1 MTSKYFNIALLFNEA
16 LIELLKIKEF
26 DYITIKELCNKAGFN
41 RSTFYLHYESTNDV
55 LEECIELINQRFIE
69 KFNMKVNLKTLK
81 KEELNFIDES
91 YLRPYLEFVKENL
104 TIFKAIREYPNLFKV
119 NSTYLKMK
127 EEIFKPILLRYDI
140 KENEADYVL
149 TYFINGLISIIIK
162 WVDRDCYDDISDI
175 INIIKVC
182 IYNEKSS
189 N

>member
-1 MTSKYFNIALLFNEA
+1 
-16 LIELLKIKEF
+16 
-26 DYITIKELCNKAGFN
+26 
-41 RSTFYLHYESTNDV
+41 
-55 LEECIELINQRFIE
+55 
-69 KFNMKVNLKTLK
+69 
-81 KEELNFIDES
+81 
-91 YLRPYLEFVKENL
+91 
-104 TIFKAIREYPNLFKV
+104 
-119 NSTYLKMK
+119 MK

>member
-1 MTSKYFNIALLFNEA
+1 MTSKYFNTALLFDEA

-91 YLRPYLEFVKENL
+91 YLRPYLEFVKENI
-104 TIFKAIREYPNLFKV
+104 TIFIDGKMFTSTKDEDGVYTGTFVLRAEYDK
-119 NSTYLKMK
+119 
-127 EEIFKPILLRYDI
+127 D
-140 KENEADYVL
+140 
-149 TYFINGLISIIIK
+149 
-162 WVDRDCYDDISDI
+162 
-175 INIIKVC
+175 
-182 IYNEKSS
+182 
-189 N
+189 